1 MQTHVKVLGALYL
14 AVSAAFLLMA
24 FFLIVMGGTAGIVG
38 AAADA
43 DDAAIA
49 IPVLGIAGTALA
61 MFLGAFAL
69 PGSPPDTGSSSSNRG
84 RGFLE
89 SCSLPS
95 ISSTSRSGQSSERM
109 DSGTVQQRH
118 GTAVRRCSGRDV
130 NEPLRQRSSRQPH
143 QSTAFASL
151 RACRKVVR
159 VFPCRSRARTHPL
172 PSGRAS
178 RSACDSGAPSAV
190 WSGRTMRFPQ
200 EILPKLAPP
209 LMRQGRR
216 RRTFQECA
224 RWNCGWLV
232 PRPNW
237 ICRCTSST
245 PDCTCRRRPCKKTR
259 RRHVPVER
267 AATEQVHER
276 ADRTEGTW
284 RHLPV
289 AFALAFASVAMIA
302 AASLGW
308 HAVLQPA
315 TPTPL
320 KASLRGDVTLPADPV
335 IDPELDRSN
344 SGAELPA
351 GADIP
356 AAAAEAT
363 PTEVAP
369 AEPSPTSTSGLAA
382 ASPSAPLHRTEIV
395 VAGPPAPTGRVQ
407 NAPPAPSQARRG
419 DAPTAA
425 PTATAAPPIDT
436 RRTQSTPAPPLTS
449 PMRPD
454 RVSGSEVANAPLSA
468 RPAPTTTTSAPASDA
483 GTRPDSAARPARDE
497 SLPTVKAPA
506 VEAVPLSASALPS
519 PGLIAVAAP
528 EPAAPIRPRAPE
540 AAAAT
545 VDAQAAI
552 RATLGRYEAAY
563 SGLSVPAA
571 RAVWPSVDQRAL
583 ARAFDGLASQR
594 VALGKCDVVVTGA
607 SARATCSGSA
617 EWTPKVGG
625 GTKRQSRHWAF
636 DLANSGGTWQI
647 VRAEAR

>member
-1 MQTHVKVLGALYL
+1 MELRLAGPAAELDLPLHVEHTR
-14 AVSAAFLLMA
+14 
-24 FFLIVMGGTAGIVG
+24 TAHVG
-38 AAADA
+38 AD
-43 DDAAIA
+43 
-49 IPVLGIAGTALA
+49 
-61 MFLGAFAL
+61 
-69 PGSPPDTGSSSSNRG
+69 
-84 RGFLE
+84 
-89 SCSLPS
+89 
-95 ISSTSRSGQSSERM
+95 
-109 DSGTVQQRH
+109 
-118 GTAVRRCSGRDV
+118 
-130 NEPLRQRSSRQPH
+130 
-143 QSTAFASL
+143 
-151 RACRKVVR
+151 RA
-159 VFPCRSRARTHPL
+159 
-172 PSGRAS
+172 
-178 RSACDSGAPSAV
+178 
-190 WSGRTMRFPQ
+190 
-200 EILPKLAPP
+200 E
-209 LMRQGRR
+209 
-216 RRTFQECA
+216 
-224 RWNCGWLV
+224 
-232 PRPNW
+232 
-237 ICRCTSST
+237 
-245 PDCTCRRRPCKKTR
+245 KTR

-267 AATEQVHER
+267 AATEQVYGN
-276 ADRTEGTW
+276 ADRTERT
-284 RHLPV
+284 RHHLPV

-335 IDPELDRSN
+335 IDPELDKSN
-344 SGAELPA
+344 SGAEAPA

-356 AAAAEAT
+356 SAATEAT
-363 PTEVAP
+363 PAGVAP
-369 AEPSPTSTSGLAA
+369 AEPSPTSTSGLAVA
-382 ASPSAPLHRTEIV
+382 TPSAPLHRTEIV
-395 VAGPPAPTGRVQ
+395 LAGPPATSRVQ
-407 NAPPAPSQARRG
+407 NATPAPSQTRRA

-425 PTATAAPPIDT
+425 PTATAAPPIDA
-436 RRTQSTPAPPLTS
+436 RRAQRTPAPPAS
-449 PMRPD
+449 AASRPD
-454 RVSGSEVANAPLSA
+454 RVSGSEIANAPLSA

-483 GTRPDSAARPARDE
+483 GTRPDSGARPARDE
-497 SLPTVKAPA
+497 SLPTVKAPT

-519 PGLIAVAAP
+519 PGSIAVAVP